1 MNDSTLITQDT
12 TVTAQYE
19 ANTYTV
25 KINPN
30 GASGSTKT
38 YTVFYGQKWS
48 VPSCPFSR
56 TGYTFSGYSG
66 GYSAGQSIT
75 ITGDISINC
84 NWSIKT
90 YQVSINPNG
99 ASGSTKYYSVTHG
112 STWTV
117 PSCPFS
123 RSGYNFSGY
132 SGGYSVGQRVTVTS
146 NININCNWS
155 KIPTVNDL
163 SNPTVSSKGTNKYWV
178 EGYEGSGSSG
188 YFNLTISAT
197 ISFGMALPSGS
208 SVIVTVD
215 CSSCSKGSYS
225 YTLSSVSGTKIVLN
239 KTVEETNRVVTD
251 LYGWDSYPINKI
263 TVRVAFG
270 GSSRSFQVSL

>member
-1 MNDSTLITQDT
+1 MDDSTQITQDT
-12 TVTAQYE
+12 TVTAQYN

-38 YTVFYGQKWS
+38 YTVTYGQKWS

-75 ITGDISINC
+75 ITGNVSINC
-84 NWSIKT
+84 NWSIRT
-90 YQVSINPNG
+90 YQVSISPNG

-117 PSCPFS
+117 PSCPFT
-123 RSGYNFSGY
+123 RSGYTFNGY

-146 NININCNWS
+146 NISISCQWTKQTYPVTVVYKSSNGS
-155 KIPTVNDL
+155 KITEKTT
-163 SNPTVSSKGTNKYWV
+163 TVSYGSQTNIEYTYYSPYGLDHPSTIFYLPNTGGTVCKILTVKNTTGKGG
-178 EGYEGSGSSG
+178 E
-188 YFNLTISAT
+188 LTISYAT
-197 ISFGMALPSGS
+197 MRSLNGFAS
-208 SVIVTVD
+208 SA
-215 CSSCSKGSYS
+215 
-225 YTLSSVSGTKIVLN
+225 
-239 KTVEETNRVVTD
+239 TVEV
-251 LYGWDSYPINKI
+251 
-263 TVRVAFG
+263 
-270 GSSRSFQVSL
+270 

>member
-1 MNDSTLITQDT
+1 MNDSTQITQDT
-12 TVTAQYE
+12 TVTAQYN

-38 YTVFYGQKWS
+38 YTVTYGQKWS

-75 ITGDISINC
+75 ITGNVSINC
-84 NWSIKT
+84 NWSIRT
-90 YQVSINPNG
+90 YQVSISPNG

-117 PSCPFS
+117 PSCPFT
-123 RSGYNFSGY
+123 RSGYTFNGY

-146 NININCNWS
+146 NISISCQWT
-155 KIPTVNDL
+155 KQTYPVTVMYK
-163 SNPTVSSKGTNKYWV
+163 S
-178 EGYEGSGSSG
+178 GSGSAITDKTTTVPYGSQTDINYAFRSYTG
-188 YFNLTISAT
+188 SDSPSTTYYFPNTGGTVCKILTVKNATGKGGNLTISYAVRD
-197 ISFGMALPSGS
+197 SFNGVASRA
-208 SVIVTVD
+208 
-215 CSSCSKGSYS
+215 
-225 YTLSSVSGTKIVLN
+225 
-239 KTVEETNRVVTD
+239 TVEV
-251 LYGWDSYPINKI
+251 
-263 TVRVAFG
+263 
-270 GSSRSFQVSL
+270 

>member
-1 MNDSTLITQDT
+1 MDDSTQITQDT
-12 TVTAQYE
+12 TVTAQYN

-38 YTVFYGQKWS
+38 YTVTYGQKWN

-75 ITGDISINC
+75 ITGNVSINC

-90 YQVSINPNG
+90 YQVSISPNG
-99 ASGSTKYYSVTHG
+99 ASGSTKYYSVTYG

-117 PSCPFS
+117 PSCPFT
-123 RSGYNFSGY
+123 RSGYTFNGY

-146 NININCNWS
+146 NISISCQWTKQTN
-155 KIPTVNDL
+155 PVTVVYK
-163 SNPTVSSKGTNKYWV
+163 S
-178 EGYEGSGSSG
+178 GSGSYITEKTTTVSYGSQTNINYAYLSYSG
-188 YFNLTISAT
+188 SDSPSTQYYFPNNSGTPVRTLIVRNTSGKGGTLRITYTSGQDPNRVSASAT
-197 ISFGMALPSGS
+197 ID
-208 SVIVTVD
+208 V
-215 CSSCSKGSYS
+215 
-225 YTLSSVSGTKIVLN
+225 
-239 KTVEETNRVVTD
+239 
-251 LYGWDSYPINKI
+251 
-263 TVRVAFG
+263 
-270 GSSRSFQVSL
+270 

>member
-1 MNDSTLITQDT
+1 MNDSTQITQDT
-12 TVTAQYE
+12 TVTAQYN

-38 YTVFYGQKWS
+38 YTVSYGQKWS

-66 GYSAGQSIT
+66 RYSAGQSIT

-99 ASGSTKYYSVTHG
+99 ASGSTKRYSVTHG

-117 PSCPFS
+117 PSCPFT

-132 SGGYSVGQRVTVTS
+132 SGGYSVGQRITVTS
-146 NININCNWS
+146 NISISCQWTKITNPITVQYRTWKGSNSDDAFRKLAYNEQVTINYCY
-155 KIPTVNDL
+155 L
-163 SNPTVSSKGTNKYWV
+163 SY
-178 EGYEGSGSSG
+178 SGSDSPSTIYYFPNNSG
-188 YFNLTISAT
+188 TPVRQLTVRNTSGKGGTLRINYSSGQDPNRVSASAT
-197 ISFGMALPSGS
+197 IN
-208 SVIVTVD
+208 V
-215 CSSCSKGSYS
+215 
-225 YTLSSVSGTKIVLN
+225 
-239 KTVEETNRVVTD
+239 
-251 LYGWDSYPINKI
+251 
-263 TVRVAFG
+263 
-270 GSSRSFQVSL
+270 

>member
-1 MNDSTLITQDT
+1 MDNSIVLTQNT
-12 TVTAQYE
+12 TVTAQYNV
-19 ANTYTV
+19 NTYTV
-25 KINPN
+25 RINPN

-38 YTVFYGQKWS
+38 YTVTYGQRWN

-66 GYSAGQSIT
+66 GYRVGQSIT
-75 ITGDISINC
+75 ITGNISISC
-84 NWSIKT
+84 NWT
-90 YQVSINPNG
+90 
-99 ASGSTKYYSVTHG
+99 
-112 STWTV
+112 
-117 PSCPFS
+117 
-123 RSGYNFSGY
+123 
-132 SGGYSVGQRVTVTS
+132 
-146 NININCNWS
+146 

-178 EGYEGSGSSG
+178 EKYEGSGTSG

-225 YTLSSVSGTKIVLN
+225 YTLPSVSGTNIVLN
-239 KTVEETNRVVTD
+239 KTVKETNRVVSD
-251 LYGWDSYPINKI
+251 SYGWGSYPINKI
-263 TVRVAFG
+263 TVKVTFG